1 MIIGKIR
8 NNISLKDDIYTK
20 VDDAQILG
28 YYLNINKF
36 PILINSPLRRDK
48 NPSFSLFPSRDNKIR
63 YKDLST
69 GETGDAIDLL
79 CKLWGLDFDRCIS
92 KIYNDM
98 SNFSSNISVKY
109 NVNHNIRKS
118 NYSTTEYL
126 KCKVRGWKDYDLE
139 YWENYGISLKWLKFG
154 EIYPISHIILESNSD
169 KLIFPA
175 DKLAYAYV
183 ERKDGEVTL
192 KIYQPKNKKYK
203 WYNKHDSSVW
213 DLWTKLPET
222 GENLIIT
229 SSRKDALCIWEN
241 TLIPSVSLQAESYLP
256 KKHVVEELKNRF
268 KNVYILYD
276 NDFDSD
282 INHGE
287 ELGNKI
293 AKEFD
298 LIFIQIPTKLQSKDI
313 SDLCNKYGRLMVKKV
328 INKLINSTNGN

>member
-36 PILINSPLRRDK
+36 PILINSPFRVDR

-69 GETGDAIDLL
+69 GESGDAIDLL
-79 CKLWGLDFDRCIS
+79 CKLWSVNFDDCINR
-92 KIYNDM
+92 IYNDM

-109 NVNHNIRKS
+109 NKVNHNTKKS
-118 NYSTTEYL
+118 NSNITESDL
-126 KCKVRGWKDYDLE
+126 KCKVRKWESFDLE
-139 YWENYGISLKWLKFG
+139 YWEKYGISLKWLKFG
-154 EIYPISHIILESNSD
+154 EIYPISHIILESKSD
-169 KLIFPA
+169 KFIFPA

-183 ERKDGEVTL
+183 ERKDNEVTL

-213 DLWTKLPET
+213 DLWTKLPEK
-222 GENLIIT
+222 GDNLIIT

-241 TLIPSVSLQAESYLP
+241 TLIPAVSLQAESYLP
-256 KKHVVEELKNRF
+256 KVQVVEELKNRF

-276 NDFDSD
+276 NDFNSD

-287 ELGNKI
+287 ELGKNI
-293 AKEFD
+293 AEEFD
-298 LIFIQIPTKLQSKDI
+298 LIFIQIPTKLQSKDT
-313 SDLCNKYGRLMVKKV
+313 SDLCLKYGRSMVKKV
-328 INKLINSTNGN
+328 IYKLINI